1 MAVPGF
7 VPITD
12 PLLQNFKTCMR
23 EHLRVPAVLTVTQC
37 IACQAPRTVSH
48 AGRFEHERTGICEAC
63 WDTLVGQ
70 DDSAKLRQCT
80 RLLDANAADL
90 LMTWI
95 MVSKTKVGGTMSGTT
110 PGAYFGCSRD
120 WSGAVAGDVG
130 RGTRTATAGTCTPT
144 CACARRLTLPCCLA
158 CVVTDRARRPCC
170 VPSMLSCV
178 RRYGPRKTY
187 MLCAGTSNCIDFCGT
202 MQDIL

>member
-95 MVSKTKVGGTMSGTT
+95 MVSKTKVGGTMHLEPHQARILVAVVTGQV
-110 PGAYFGCSRD
+110 PLPEM
-120 WSGAVAGDVG
+120 WVAGLEPPPL
-130 RGTRTATAGTCTPT
+130 APAHPPAPAHAG
-144 CACARRLTLPCCLA
+144 
-158 CVVTDRARRPCC
+158 
-170 VPSMLSCV
+170 
-178 RRYGPRKTY
+178 
-187 MLCAGTSNCIDFCGT
+187 
-202 MQDIL
+202 